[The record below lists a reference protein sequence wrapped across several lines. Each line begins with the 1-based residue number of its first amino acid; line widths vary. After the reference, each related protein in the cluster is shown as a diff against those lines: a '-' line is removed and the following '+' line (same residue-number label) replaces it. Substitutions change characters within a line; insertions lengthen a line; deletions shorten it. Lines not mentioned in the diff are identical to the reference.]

1 MRLADLP
8 ITLVRDGRRVRL
20 PGRKRG
26 APVQSHED
34 AYRDMLAQAQDTYR
48 QALGCIVLML
58 NAPGLPLD
66 ALRTMRE
73 TGRDFLR
80 AAGACNWTMPA
91 GVRPANQRRRTWPSS
106 KRSRT

>member
-8 ITLVRDGRRVRL
+8 RTVVVDGKRQRRRRVGQ
-20 PGRKRG
+20 PPSE
-26 APVQSHED
+26 AE
-34 AYRDMLAQAQDTYR
+34 AYRALLKDAQDVYR

-91 GVRPANQRRRTWPSS
+91 GVKPANQRRRT
-106 KRSRT
+106 